1 MAGSNPVFSQV
12 NRQIEQGY
20 AGFGQQQ
27 RAGQSPQDAYN
38 PGATQAMQDNM
49 TSDQLERMYQAPPAG
64 PIQTG
69 RVTFD
74 DVIMKS
80 LGLFVLVVL
89 AAAGSWFLTK
99 SNPGLLTPIWI
110 VGALG
115 GLVIG
120 LVIAFKKT
128 ISVPLIA
135 LYSVLQGAFLGAIS
149 QVMER
154 LYPGIVMTAVV
165 ATMCTFAGMFLG
177 YRFGIIKVSSRS
189 RRIFGM
195 MIIGYLLYSLVN
207 VVGLMFGW
215 TSGWGFNSSG
225 MFGIIISLVGVGL
238 AAYSL
243 AIDFDDIQNAV
254 RAGLPEKYSWMLAFG
269 IIVTLVWL
277 YIEILRLLAVLRG
290 D

>member
-27 RAGQSPQDAYN
+27 RPGQSPQDAYN
-38 PGATQAMQDNM
+38 PGAAQAMQDRM
-49 TSDQLERMYQAPPAG
+49 TSEQLEQMYQAPPAG
-64 PIQTG
+64 PLQTG

-80 LGLFVLVVL
+80 LGLFVLVV
-89 AAAGSWFLTK
+89 AAAAASWVLTR
-99 SNPGLLTPIWI
+99 SNPGLVTPIWI

-115 GLVIG
+115 GLVVG

-177 YRFGIIKVSSRS
+177 YRFGIIKVTSRS

-195 MIIGYLLYSLVN
+195 VIIGYLLYSLVN
-207 VVGLMFGW
+207 VVALMFGW

-225 MFGIIISLVGVGL
+225 LFGIIISLVGVGL

-277 YIEILRLLAVLRG
+277 YIEILRLLAILRG